1 MLILGIETSCDET
14 SAAVVKNGNEVLS
27 NIVSS
32 QVEIHS
38 RYGGIVPEV
47 ASRQHVLEIV
57 PIVKKALKDANVSI
71 GEINALAVT
80 NGPGLAGPLMVGV
93 NFAKSLSYSLKIP
106 IIPVNHL
113 EGHTYAAWLE
123 YDDPAI
129 DPGFPLVVLIASGA
143 HTHLVLMSDHLQY
156 RVLGQTLD
164 DAVGEAF
171 DKAARIL
178 GLGYPGGPAIEKI
191 AKEST
196 ATESMP
202 RAWLPGTLDFSF
214 SGVKTALLNRA
225 KALGLYSDQS
235 ESRDASLIPTLASA
249 FQEAVVDVISEK
261 ATRAC
266 EINGARGLILGGGV
280 SANGRL
286 REECRS
292 KSEVPVLVPAPK
304 LCTDN
309 GAMIAAAAFYRFNQG
324 PNELTL
330 DFDAHPSLVMA

>member
-14 SAAVVKNGNEVLS
+14 SAAVVKDGNEVLS

-129 DPGFPLVVLIASGA
+129 DPGFPLIVLIASGA

-196 ATESMP
+196 TTETMP

-225 KALGLYSDQS
+225 KALGIYPDQS
-235 ESRDASLIPTLASA
+235 ESRDANLIPTLASA

-261 ATRAC
+261 AAQAC

-280 SANGRL
+280 SANSRL
-286 REECRS
+286 REECRN

-309 GAMIAAAAFYRFNQG
+309 GAMIAAAAFYRFSQG
-324 PNELTL
+324 SIERTL
-330 DFDAHPSLVMA
+330 DFDAHPSLIMA

>member
-1 MLILGIETSCDET
+1 
-14 SAAVVKNGNEVLS
+14 
-27 NIVSS
+27 
-32 QVEIHS
+32 
-38 RYGGIVPEV
+38 
-47 ASRQHVLEIV
+47 
-57 PIVKKALKDANVSI
+57 
-71 GEINALAVT
+71 
-80 NGPGLAGPLMVGV
+80 
-93 NFAKSLSYSLKIP
+93 
-106 IIPVNHL
+106 
-113 EGHTYAAWLE
+113 
-123 YDDPAI
+123 
-129 DPGFPLVVLIASGA
+129 
-143 HTHLVLMSDHLQY
+143 MSDHLQY

-196 ATESMP
+196 TTETMP

-225 KALGLYSDQS
+225 KALGIYPDQS
-235 ESRDASLIPTLASA
+235 ESRDANLIPTLASA

-261 ATRAC
+261 AAQAC

-280 SANGRL
+280 SANSRL
-286 REECRS
+286 REECRN

-309 GAMIAAAAFYRFNQG
+309 GAMIAAAAFYRFSQG
-324 PNELTL
+324 SIERTL
-330 DFDAHPSLVMA
+330 DFDAHPSLIMA